1 MEHIAAVLLIVGC
14 SPDLADCRELP
25 APVPVYEAYEDCGAE
40 LAATRASAKGVMP
53 KVFTTC
59 VDVDPALE
67 EMDAELDWKVT
78 PEKGLEAWIVS
89 GDTLVAHAQ
98 DPAVRRR

>member
-25 APVPVYEAYEDCGAE
+25 APVPIYEAYEDCGAD
-40 LAATRASAKGVMP
+40 LPATRETIGGLMP
-53 KVFTTC
+53 KVFATC

-67 EMDAELDWKVT
+67 DQDAELNWKVT
-78 PEKGLEAWIVS
+78 ANGLEAWIVT
-89 GDTLVAHAQ
+89 GDTLVARAPDQ
-98 DPAVRRR
+98 GTRNQ